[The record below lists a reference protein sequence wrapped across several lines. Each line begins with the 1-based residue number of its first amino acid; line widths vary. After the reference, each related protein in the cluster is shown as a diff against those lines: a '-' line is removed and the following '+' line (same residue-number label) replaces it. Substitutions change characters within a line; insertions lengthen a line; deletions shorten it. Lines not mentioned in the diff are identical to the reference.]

1 MYTLI
6 SDTNAITKG
15 NILSIASIENRDD
28 KLYVRD
34 PAGNELGYLAAATT
48 SLLPGSQSAQNL
60 TLDAVKGNAFV
71 MQRRKGK
78 DFTFTLIDLFP
89 EKYSLESE
97 DVQDDADSTEAILL
111 FSGTQTTTPGKAGML
126 RKLADGPVPCS
137 MTVDAGTIIVKDEKG
152 RRAGRLVNGQAFP
165 DIFSSQLVVHG
176 EARMPETWRKPL

>member
-71 MQRRKGK
+71 IQR
-78 DFTFTLIDLFP
+78 
-89 EKYSLESE
+89 
-97 DVQDDADSTEAILL
+97 
-111 FSGTQTTTPGKAGML
+111 
-126 RKLADGPVPCS
+126 
-137 MTVDAGTIIVKDEKG
+137 
-152 RRAGRLVNGQAFP
+152 
-165 DIFSSQLVVHG
+165 
-176 EARMPETWRKPL
+176 